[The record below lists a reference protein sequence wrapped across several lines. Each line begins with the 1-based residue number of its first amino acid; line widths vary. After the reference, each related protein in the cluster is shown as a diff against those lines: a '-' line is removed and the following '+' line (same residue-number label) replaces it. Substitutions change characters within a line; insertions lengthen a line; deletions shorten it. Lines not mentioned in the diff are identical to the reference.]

1 MLKIAS
7 YIIAAALI
15 AGLAYQNW
23 MLQQQQKES
32 AAQIADLNRALS
44 KEKNL
49 EQQLHNQLN
58 QRQDELQRQKQVR
71 QSELDE
77 MFRALSGERAKLDE
91 IQQRLQNIKSK
102 GSQGNDALQAQIQR
116 DQDRLKT
123 LNNRLRDYKGA
134 EKDANSQGFQTLK
147 NNSAQAKAMNAE
159 INQQFKVQQGLVKET
174 EKQIAFWQKRTHDIN
189 QHDKLEALNK
199 QKEDQEQA
207 LAQLQADRA
216 NSNFSGDQK
225 SRQIK
230 AEMALEQQDLKATE
244 GQIRQQIRETENDL
258 KKLKSEGG
266 KAEALKKAYEN
277 DLHNTQTEADQQS
290 LKVRNMTQDY
300 ERKLSDFQKFQQ
312 AGAKGL

>member
-7 YIIAAALI
+7 YIIAAVLI
-15 AGLAYQNW
+15 TGLAYQNW

-77 MFRALSGERAKLDE
+77 MFRALSAERTKLVE

-102 GSQGNDALQAQIQR
+102 GFQSNEALQAQIQR
-116 DQDRLKT
+116 DQERLKT

-134 EKDANSQGFQTLK
+134 EKEASSQGVQNLK
-147 NNSAQAKAMNAE
+147 STNAQAKAVNAE
-159 INQQFKVQQGLVKET
+159 INQQFKIQQGLVKET
-174 EKQIAFWQKRTHDIN
+174 AKQIAFWQKRTHDIN
-189 QHDKLEALNK
+189 QHDKLEELNK
-199 QKEDQEQA
+199 QKEEQEQV
-207 LAQLQADRA
+207 LAQLQNDRA
-216 NSNFSGDQK
+216 NSNFSDNQK

-230 AEMALEQQDLKATE
+230 AEMALEQQDLQATE
-244 GQIRQQIRETENDL
+244 AQIRQQIHETENDL

-277 DLHNTQTEADQQS
+277 DLHNTQSEADQQS
-290 LKVRNMTQDY
+290 LRVRNMTHDY
-300 ERKLSDFQKFQQ
+300 ERKLSDFQKFQSS
-312 AGAKGL
+312 ANGL

>member
-7 YIIAAALI
+7 YIIAAVLI
-15 AGLAYQNW
+15 TGLAYQNW

-58 QRQDELQRQKQVR
+58 QRQDELLRQKQVR

-77 MFRALSGERAKLDE
+77 MFRALSAERTKLVE

-102 GSQGNDALQAQIQR
+102 GFQSNEALQAQIQR
-116 DQDRLKT
+116 DQERLKT

-134 EKDANSQGFQTLK
+134 EKEASSQGVQNLK
-147 NNSAQAKAMNAE
+147 STNAQAKAVNAE
-159 INQQFKVQQGLVKET
+159 INQQFKIQQGLVKET
-174 EKQIAFWQKRTHDIN
+174 AKQIAFWQKRTHDIN
-189 QHDKLEALNK
+189 QHDKLEELNK
-199 QKEDQEQA
+199 QKEEQEQV
-207 LAQLQADRA
+207 LAQLQNDRA
-216 NSNFSGDQK
+216 NSNFSDNQK

-230 AEMALEQQDLKATE
+230 AEMALEQQDLQATE
-244 GQIRQQIRETENDL
+244 GQIRQQIHETENDL

-277 DLHNTQTEADQQS
+277 DLHNTQSEADQQS

-300 ERKLSDFQKFQQ
+300 ERKLSDFQKFQSS
-312 AGAKGL
+312 ANGL